1 MTAALPWRQPIDG
14 QYERAAEY
22 VGKFQLYA
30 LRNQNSNGS
39 WSRHFFRYAGTSRN
53 HAAALRSTG
62 RILEWL
68 AFSLPEEKLED
79 PRVIKAV
86 EYVTSVLETERYSSD
101 VASLPSAEIASA
113 MHATNALV
121 IYDRRV
127 FKPADPPK
135 DKEPVRT
142 AALPDLP

>member
-1 MTAALPWRQPIDG
+1 M
-14 QYERAAEY
+14 
-22 VGKFQLYA
+22 
-30 LRNQNSNGS
+30 
-39 WSRHFFRYAGTSRN
+39 
-53 HAAALRSTG
+53 RSSG

-68 AFSLPEEKLED
+68 ALSLSEEELQN

-86 EYVTSVLETERYSSD
+86 EYVTSVLESERYADEVS
-101 VASLPSAEIASA
+101 SLPSAEIGSV

-135 DKEPVRT
+135 EKKTPRT
-142 AALPDLP
+142 AALPATP